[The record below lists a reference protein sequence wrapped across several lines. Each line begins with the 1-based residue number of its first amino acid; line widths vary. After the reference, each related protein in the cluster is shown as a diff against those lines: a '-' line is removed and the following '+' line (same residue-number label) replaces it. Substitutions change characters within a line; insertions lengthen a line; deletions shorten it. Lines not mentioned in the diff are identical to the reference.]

1 MSIKLKVK
9 DDEREKILQGY
20 KQSLQG
26 SRAQKAAE
34 QKYQN
39 AISGDNKNSKILF
52 RKVCERV
59 LTLW

>member
-26 SRAQKAAE
+26 SRAQKAAQ

-39 AISGDNKNSKILF
+39 AILGDNKNSKILL
-52 RKVCERV
+52 RRICGRGLK
-59 LTLW
+59 L